1 MHKSRNT
8 QYVRNPCTAPEDVQN
23 SPARQPNAY
32 RRGYRPRREYLQ
44 QLERDKDAILCY
56 YSDMALE
63 AMNAASPEEQRQLY
77 GELEIAGNGIEIAP

>member
-1 MHKSRNT
+1 M
-8 QYVRNPCTAPEDVQN
+8 
-23 SPARQPNAY
+23 
-32 RRGYRPRREYLQ
+32 
-44 QLERDKDAILCY
+44 ERDKDAILCY